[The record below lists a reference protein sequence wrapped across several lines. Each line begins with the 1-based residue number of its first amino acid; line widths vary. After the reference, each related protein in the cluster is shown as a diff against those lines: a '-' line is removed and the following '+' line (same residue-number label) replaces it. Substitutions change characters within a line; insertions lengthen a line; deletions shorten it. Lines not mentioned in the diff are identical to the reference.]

1 MNCFTQAFYF
11 EHAIFPSCIALGFFY
26 AIVKQKSACLTNR
39 ARLSHLLFRN
49 KAMMTKKFHESNRI
63 PIFLMYFFLD
73 LPDKVMVK

>member
-1 MNCFTQAFYF
+1 MPSFH
-11 EHAIFPSCIALGFFY
+11 HALRLVFFY

-49 KAMMTKKFHESNRI
+49 KAMMTKNFHEINRI